1 MPYQSA
7 QRPGYQPLPRG
18 ETQLGLAHSAR
29 SHRAE
34 GLRKRLARRL
44 AALAAPAAP
53 AALAALVAEEVG
65 VAVEPARD
73 ESRRRRRRLESGWM
87 DTSKGFGFGFG
98 FGSGRGLGLGLG
110 PGLGIGVR

>member
-44 AALAAPAAP
+44 AAPAAP
-53 AALAALVAEEVG
+53 AALAALVAEKVG

>member
-53 AALAALVAEEVG
+53 AALAALAALANG
-65 VAVEPARD
+65 PA
-73 ESRRRRRRLESGWM
+73 
-87 DTSKGFGFGFG
+87 
-98 FGSGRGLGLGLG
+98 LGLGARELPRKLARLVEVDEDTSG
-110 PGLGIGVR
+110 